1 MNKSIIWK
9 LILFIGLSP
18 FVAPFIYY
26 LVLQIV
32 HNQYSWTL
40 FELFVLWSF
49 VYWPTY
55 IVGLVLI
62 FLSVYKIH
70 KITNNSI

>member
-40 FELFVLWSF
+40 FELLVLWSF

-62 FLSVYKIH
+62 FLSAYKIH